1 MTMNESS
8 YNLSGHPIETE
19 VQVRRVVRAAVIM
32 ALGAGPTVLL
42 YSYVMMTTSAWQFAV
57 AALAVFVYF
66 LICLL
71 TIWLARRGR
80 PTLGARLL
88 IFGYLVGFLAFSLA
102 IANFGLLLGLT
113 SVFLTLFLAGQ
124 LLPGK
129 SGRQMFIAS
138 IIIGTITYLPDI
150 LFPVLPTMSDYRYA
164 APTIFYAYI
173 PVVLGLL
180 LLIYA
185 YYALRR
191 FSHFPLQ
198 TKLVLVLL
206 AVALVSMGMLIFLNY
221 WTTQRTL
228 ISSANEKLSGAA
240 KRTASSVDSFIS
252 SNIDIIRAEAQLA
265 VLAEY
270 MSLPSDRRAGSPT
283 EAQALSVLQ
292 ILRNKDRHNISS
304 YGLLDLQGVNVL
316 DTYTPE
322 TGINRSSH
330 DYFTQPVQ
338 TGRPYVSAVEFT
350 GVAGAPVIHFSAPVR
365 NGAGVIVGVL
375 RLRYNA
381 SILQHLMFQNNDLV
395 GQGSFAFLL
404 DENYIRLA
412 HGSDTTLNFKGVIPL
427 EEAKLAELQAAKRLP
442 DSLPQDLFTDLPE
455 LVAGLARVDTAT
467 PYFTAESQGNTA
479 DGGKEQIAAVRL
491 RNKPWIVAFV
501 QPQDVFLAPL
511 QAQTRLTILLTV
523 AVVIMVVLAATGL
536 GRYLAGSIVRLTE
549 TARRISSGDLDARAS
564 VEAEDETGQLA
575 AAFNVMTGRLQELIG
590 SLEDQVQERTRELSL
605 SIEVGQ
611 RAATMRNLSELLPTI
626 TEFIRERFN
635 LYYTQIYF
643 VDDVG
648 ENLIL
653 RAGTG
658 EVGQALLARRHSLP
672 IGGQSIGGQVAHSGQ
687 SIVVSDTAQSD
698 IHQPNELLPE
708 TRSELAVPLLVEGR
722 VLGVLDMQASQANTF
737 TPDNLTAFEALGT
750 QLASS
755 IDSAQQWVLAQE
767 AQQKAEEAVRRL
779 TREGWAD
786 RLAVRPA
793 GKLGFTYDLSHLAP
807 LKESGPEPDGHS
819 NTLSAAVLVQQET
832 IGRLAVELPPGRKWT
847 EEEHALLVT
856 VAQQLGQKAE
866 TLRLFE
872 ITQQRAAREQIV
884 RQITDKVRA
893 SRTIDSALKTAAEE
907 LARAL
912 GTARAVIDLNLDSVD
927 EPAAV
932 AAAERATGAQAAANE
947 PGNNGQNGQ

>member
-1 MTMNESS
+1 MMMNEAS
-8 YNLSGHPIETE
+8 YGLTGDPIETE

-32 ALGAGPTVLL
+32 ALGASPTVLL
-42 YSYVMMTTSAWQFAV
+42 YAYVMMTTSAWQFAV

-66 LICLL
+66 LLCLF

-80 PTLGARLL
+80 PAAGARLL
-88 IFGYLVGFLAFSLA
+88 ISGYLIGFLVFSFV
-102 IANFGLLLGLT
+102 ISNFGLLLGLT

-129 SGRQMFIAS
+129 PGRQMLIAS
-138 IIIGTITYLPDI
+138 IITGIITYLPDI
-150 LFPVLPTMSDYRYA
+150 LFPVLPTLSDYRYA
-164 APTIFYAYI
+164 APPIFYTYI
-173 PVVLGLL
+173 PLVLGSLL
-180 LLIYA
+180 VIYA
-185 YYALRR
+185 YFALRR
-191 FSHFPLQ
+191 FSHYPLQ
-198 TKLVLVLL
+198 TKLVLVML
-206 AVALVSMGMLIFLNY
+206 AVALVSMGLLTFFNY

-240 KRTASSVDSFIS
+240 NRTASSVDSFIS
-252 SNIDIIRAEAQLA
+252 SNIDIIRAEAQLPA
-265 VLAEY
+265 LAEY
-270 MSLPSDRRAGSPT
+270 MSLPPDQRPGSPA
-283 EAQALSVLQ
+283 EALALSILQ

-304 YGLLDLQGVNVL
+304 YGLLDLRGINVL
-316 DTYTPE
+316 DTYIPE
-322 TGINRSSH
+322 TGTNRS
-330 DYFTQPVQ
+330 DQEYFTQPIQ
-338 TGRPYVSAVEFT
+338 TGRPYVSPVEFT
-350 GVAGAPVIHFSAPVR
+350 GTAGAPVIDFSAPVR
-365 NGAGVIVGVL
+365 NGTGVIIGVL

-412 HGSDTTLNFKGVIPL
+412 HGFDSGLNFKGIAPL
-427 EEAKLAELQAAKRLP
+427 DQAKLAELQAARRLP
-442 DSLPQDLFTDLPE
+442 EPLPQDLFTDLPE

-479 DGGKEQIAAVRL
+479 DDSKEQVAVVRL
-491 RNKPWIVAFV
+491 RNKPWIVAFA
-501 QPQDVFLAPL
+501 QPQDIFLAPL

-523 AVVIMVVLAATGL
+523 TVVIIVILAATGL
-536 GRYLAGSIVRLTE
+536 GRYLAGAIVRLTE
-549 TARRISSGDLDARAS
+549 TARRIAAGDLTARAS

-611 RAATMRNLSELLPTI
+611 RATTMRNLSELLPTI

-672 IGGQSIGGQVAHSGQ
+672 IGGQSIVGQVAHSGQ

-722 VLGVLDMQASQANTF
+722 VLGVLDMQANQANTF
-737 TPDNLTAFEALGT
+737 TPDNLTAFEAMGT

-755 IDSAQQWVLAQE
+755 VDGAQQWVLAQQ
-767 AQQKAEEAVRRL
+767 AQQKAEEAVKRL
-779 TREGWAD
+779 TREGWTD

-793 GKLGFTYDLSHLAP
+793 GKLGFTYDLSRLAP
-807 LKESGPEPDGHS
+807 LKESGPESDGH
-819 NTLSAAVLVQQET
+819 NILSAAVLVQQEA
-832 IGRLAVELPPGRKWT
+832 IGRLVVEMPPGRNWT
-847 EEEHALLVT
+847 EEERALLAT

-872 ITQQRAAREQIV
+872 ITQQRAAREQIA

-893 SRTIDSALKTAAEE
+893 SRTIDSAIKTAAEE

-912 GTARAVIDLNLDSVD
+912 GTARTVIDLNLHPVD
-927 EPAAV
+927 EPAAI
-932 AAAERATGAQAAANE
+932 AAADRATGAQAAANG
-947 PGNNGQNGQ
+947 PGGNGQNGQ